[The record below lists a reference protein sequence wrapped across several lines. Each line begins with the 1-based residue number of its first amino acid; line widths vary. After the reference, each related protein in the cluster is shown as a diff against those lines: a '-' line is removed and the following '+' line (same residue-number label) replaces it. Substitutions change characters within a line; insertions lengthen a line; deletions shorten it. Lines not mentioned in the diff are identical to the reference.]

1 MTMPKSLF
9 LRYLLSLIIS
19 IFVLLS
25 CKYNVK
31 GYHQPCDD
39 LVFCCFKKK
48 VRCFIDDFIVRNDNL
63 NLKEEELVKTSLD
76 IFKKMDTAI
85 FRRSWINT
93 GLVDENEFNEEVDEF
108 EEYDVAS
115 SLLEKEEEEE
125 LIEHFL
131 GLQIEKDEAAAQMEV
146 QEEAPFQI
154 IEEKSSRAPANAPK
168 KQLKITSFFK

>member
-1 MTMPKSLF
+1 
-9 LRYLLSLIIS
+9 
-19 IFVLLS
+19 
-25 CKYNVK
+25 
-31 GYHQPCDD
+31 
-39 LVFCCFKKK
+39 
-48 VRCFIDDFIVRNDNL
+48 
-63 NLKEEELVKTSLD
+63 VKTSLD
-76 IFKKMDTAI
+76 IFKKMNTAI

-93 GLVDENEFNEEVDEF
+93 GLVDENEFNEEVDEL

-131 GLQIEKDEAAAQMEV
+131 ALQIEKDEAAAQMDV